1 MIKFLLAVCCVQAKI
16 LTPCNNIHPNLLA
29 PLEEIAK
36 DLNRMAIPLQLKKE
50 NPTGIVCQEFTTDY
64 YGVCVQNSLYNTTDI
79 YISHRLLFTPN
90 TLYNVLYHEVLHAFW
105 IDHSDLPGLMNYSV
119 RLNWLGYIN
128 DDSNK
133 LYPSFYELGQLK

>member
-1 MIKFLLAVCCVQAKI
+1 MIKFLLTVCCVQAKI
-16 LTPCNNIHPNLLA
+16 LTPCDDIHQNLLA

-36 DLNRMAIPLQLKKE
+36 DMNRMAIPLDLKKE
-50 NPTGIVCQEFTTDY
+50 NSTGIVCQEFTDDY

-105 IDHSDLPGLMNYSV
+105 LDHSDLPGLMNYSV
-119 RLNWLGYIN
+119 KLNWLGYVK
-128 DDSNK
+128 DDSHK
-133 LYPSFYELGQLK
+133 LYPSFYDLEQLK